1 MRLHRLLACLLA
13 SASLWGQ
20 DAALRDTFLQA
31 KALWATQGDREAAS
45 DRFDAVVAVLAP
57 RAGALEPAWRQVLCE
72 AYNWLAV
79 LDDRSP
85 QSKAR
90 AAVRL
95 QALIDLDPDFDVDR
109 ALTSQRLA
117 GVFDRLKAEKFAP
130 LRLTFDPEGGSL
142 TVDGQPATALP
153 RKHLPFGPHTL
164 AYARPGYA
172 PMAVPVEL
180 GPRDTKD
187 AKAVTFALK
196 RVSSTVTF
204 QVHPP
209 DAEVLLD
216 GRSLGPTRGLAA
228 PAGAPTEPQDFSA
241 PFLIA
246 DLPAGKHRLELRAPC
261 HRTRSLTLTPDLA
274 TPQADH
280 TLEPIRLEDARG
292 TLSLSSP
299 WPGGEAILS
308 GQSLG
313 PLPQKGLSL
322 CPGTYELQVRFPG
335 GGFAKTLTV
344 EDAKAVDLEVQPR
357 PRLALLGLAAGD
369 FTGRARFL
377 TQLETLGERLQHL
390 AVVPPRPGETP
401 TEALVRLKAAREAE
415 LILTATPMLEEGVHY
430 IELSV
435 ATLEGEAERLRV
447 KPLEQ
452 DPLAGLAL
460 RLNTLPPLGQPGLG
474 LSLLDVPGQPG
485 PWVLAAPD
493 TALKAGLELGRPIL
507 QVGGKVVATT
517 QALRLALA
525 GAKGTVT
532 LSQGGPELSLPV
544 AVEGLELP
552 LGSPDLCYPALL
564 AQLRLLALRAKGDE
578 AHLIRLNLA
587 LALMQFRRFDR
598 AVELLRDTRLSTT
611 RGISQGSIDFHTGVC
626 FLHLGPAY
634 LTEAAQAFRQALK
647 YPQSTLLGPDGPLV
661 APLARQA
668 LDDPK

>member
-1 MRLHRLLACLLA
+1 MRPRLLLALLVGGVG
-13 SASLWGQ
+13 LWGQ
-20 DAALRDTFLQA
+20 DAALRDTFVQA

-45 DRFDAVVAVLAP
+45 DRFDAVVAALAP
-57 RAGALEPAWRQVLCE
+57 QASALEPAWRQVLCE

-85 QSKAR
+85 QNKAR
-90 AAVRL
+90 ASVRL

-117 GVFDRLKAEKFAP
+117 AVFDRLKAEKFAP
-130 LRLTFDPEGGSL
+130 LRLSFDPEGGTL
-142 TVDGQPATALP
+142 TLDGKPAVALP
-153 RKHLPFGPHTL
+153 RKYLSFGPHTL
-164 AYARPGYA
+164 VYARPGYA
-172 PMAVPVEL
+172 PMEVPLEL
-180 GPRDTKD
+180 GPKE
-187 AKAVTFALK
+187 AKAVAFALK
-196 RVSSTVTF
+196 RTSSTVTF

-228 PAGAPTEPQDFSA
+228 PMGSATEPQDFSA

-246 DLPAGKHRLELRAPC
+246 DLPAGQHRLELRAPC
-261 HRTRSLTLTPDLA
+261 HRTRVLSLTPDLA

-299 WPGGEAILS
+299 WPGGEAVLS

-335 GGFAKTLTV
+335 GGFAQTLTV
-344 EDAKAVDLEVQPR
+344 EDAKAMDLEVQPR

-377 TQLETLGERLQHL
+377 AQLETLGERLQHL
-390 AVVPPRPGETP
+390 AVILPRPGENP
-401 TEALVRLKAAREAE
+401 SEALARLKASREAE
-415 LILTATPMLEEGVHY
+415 LVLTATPVLEEGVHH

-452 DPLAGLAL
+452 DPLVGLVQ

-474 LSLLDVPGQPG
+474 LTLLDVPGQPG
-485 PWVLAAPD
+485 PWVLAAPEA
-493 TALKAGLELGRPIL
+493 ALKAGLEVGRPIL
-507 QVGGKVVATT
+507 QFGGKAVATT
-517 QALRLALA
+517 QALRQVLA

-532 LSQGGPELSLPV
+532 LSQGGPEVTLALEP
-544 AVEGLELP
+544 EGLELP
-552 LGSPDLCYPALL
+552 LGAPDLCYPALL

-598 AVELLRDTRLSTT
+598 AVELLRETRLSTT
-611 RGISQGSIDFHTGVC
+611 RGISQGTIDFHTGVC

-634 LTEAAQAFRQALK
+634 LAEATQAFRQALK

-668 LDDPK
+668 LEEPK

>member
-1 MRLHRLLACLLA
+1 MRPRLVLALLLAGA
-13 SASLWGQ
+13 NLWCQ
-20 DAALRDTFLQA
+20 EAALRDTFVQA

-45 DRFDAVVAVLAP
+45 DRFDAVVAALAP

-85 QSKAR
+85 QNKAR
-90 AAVRL
+90 ATVRL

-130 LRLTFDPEGGSL
+130 LRLSFDPEGGTL
-142 TVDGQPATALP
+142 TVDGKPALALP

-164 AYARPGYA
+164 TYARPGYA
-172 PMAVPVEL
+172 SMEVPLDL
-180 GPRDTKD
+180 GPKD

-196 RVSSTVTF
+196 RISSTVTF

-228 PAGAPTEPQDFSA
+228 PAGSGAEAADFSA
-241 PFLIA
+241 PFLLA
-246 DLPAGKHRLELRAPC
+246 DLPAGKHLLELRASC
-261 HRTRSLTLTPDLA
+261 HRTRVLTLNPDLA
-274 TPQADH
+274 TPLADH

-299 WPGGEAILS
+299 WPGGEAVLA

-313 PLPQKGLSL
+313 ALPQKGLSL
-322 CPGTYELQVRFPG
+322 CPGTYDLQVRFPG
-335 GGFAKTLTV
+335 GGYSHILTV
-344 EDAKAVDLEVQPR
+344 EDGKAVDLEIEPR

-377 TQLETLGERLQHL
+377 SQLETLGGRLQHL

-401 TEALVRLKAAREAE
+401 AEALARLKASREAE
-415 LILTATPMLEEGVHY
+415 LVLTATPVLEEGVHH

-435 ATLEGEAERLRV
+435 ATLDGEAERLRV

-460 RLNTLPPLGQPGLG
+460 RLNTLPPLGEPGLG
-474 LSLLDVPGQPG
+474 LTLLDVPGQPG
-485 PWVLAAPD
+485 PWVLAAPEA
-493 TALKAGLELGRPIL
+493 ALKAGLEAGRPLL
-507 QVGGKVVATT
+507 QVGGKAVATT
-517 QALRLALA
+517 QALRQVLA
-525 GAKGTVT
+525 GSKGTVT
-532 LSQGGPELSLPV
+532 LSQGGAEIVLPL
-544 AVEGLELP
+544 ASEGLEIP
-552 LGSPDLCYPALL
+552 LGAADLCYPALL
-564 AQLRLLALRAKGDE
+564 AQLRLLATRAQGDE

-598 AVELLRDTRLSTT
+598 AVELLRETRLSTT
-611 RGISQGSIDFHTGVC
+611 RGISQGTIDFHTGVC

-668 LDDPK
+668 LEDPK

>member
-1 MRLHRLLACLLA
+1 MRPRLLLALLLLGPT
-13 SASLWGQ
+13 LWGQ
-20 DAALRDTFLQA
+20 DAALRDTFVQA

-85 QSKAR
+85 QNKAR
-90 AAVRL
+90 ATVRL
-95 QALIDLDPDFDVDR
+95 QALIDLEPDFDVDR

-117 GVFDRLKAEKFAP
+117 GVFDRLKAERFAP

-142 TVDGQPATALP
+142 TVDGKPAAALP

-164 AYARPGYA
+164 VYARPGYT
-172 PMAVPVEL
+172 PMEVPLEL
-180 GPRDTKD
+180 GPKD
-187 AKAVTFALK
+187 AKAVAFALK

-216 GRSLGPTRGLAA
+216 GRSLGPTRGLAV
-228 PAGAPTEPQDFSA
+228 AGGAGTESQDFSA

-246 DLPAGKHRLELRAPC
+246 DLPAGKHRLELRAAC
-261 HRTRSLTLTPDLA
+261 HRTRILTLDPDLA
-274 TPQADH
+274 TPLADH

-299 WPGGEAILS
+299 WPGGEAFLA

-313 PLPQKGLSL
+313 PLPQKGLPL
-322 CPGTYELQVRFPG
+322 CPGTYSLQVRFPG

-344 EDAKAVDLEVQPR
+344 EDAKTLDLEVQPR

-377 TQLETLGERLQHL
+377 AQLETLGDRLQHL
-390 AVVPPRPGETP
+390 AVLPPRPDESP
-401 TEALVRLKAAREAE
+401 AEALTRLKASREVE
-415 LILTATPMLEEGVHY
+415 LVLTATPILEEGVHY
-430 IELSV
+430 IELGV
-435 ATLEGEAERLRV
+435 ATLDGEAERLRV

-460 RLNTLPPLGQPGLG
+460 RLNTLPPFGQPGLG
-474 LSLLDVPGQPG
+474 LTLLDVPGQPG

-493 TALKAGLELGRPIL
+493 AALKAGLEVGRPIL
-507 QVGGKVVATT
+507 QVGGNAVATT
-517 QALRLALA
+517 QALRQALT

-532 LSQGGPELSLPV
+532 LSQGGPEVTLPLET
-544 AVEGLELP
+544 EGLELP
-552 LGSPDLCYPALL
+552 LGAPDLCYPALL

-598 AVELLRDTRLSTT
+598 AVELLRDTRLSAT
-611 RGISQGSIDFHTGVC
+611 RGVSQGSIDFHTGVC

-634 LTEAAQAFRQALK
+634 LAEATQAFRQALK

-668 LDDPK
+668 LEAPN